1 MFCFQWRLKNL
12 SCLFFLDIWGSL
24 LHYTKTE
31 TVSIQPYISSKTND
45 AEMHNFSNTAP
56 LEICWLS
63 VIDLTQFIT
72 SGSNDWF
79 TGVNEV
85 DKLLIVSVACQ
96 YCLLELNQREFIER
110 EKPTRAEISQTHVSP
125 CCRCCYAGILHWSEW

>member
-1 MFCFQWRLKNL
+1 M
-12 SCLFFLDIWGSL
+12 

-31 TVSIQPYISSKTND
+31 TVSIQPYISSKTNY

-56 LEICWLS
+56 LEICRLS

-72 SGSNDWF
+72 SGSNDWV

-110 EKPTRAEISQTHVSP
+110 EKPTEDSLVQKSVKLTFLLAAVVVMQEFSIGASGREIIFIV
-125 CCRCCYAGILHWSEW
+125 LHD